1 MTFWNVCCD
10 VTSHL
15 LVVGGGILA
24 ARYQQLFYV
33 FEYILNEPESLDTQ
47 QHFSL

>member
-1 MTFWNVCCD
+1 MLWCD
-10 VTSHL
+10 IPLTGG
-15 LVVGGGILA
+15 GGGILA

>member
-1 MTFWNVCCD
+1 MYAVMWHPTYWWG
-10 VTSHL
+10 
-15 LVVGGGILA
+15 GGGILA